1 MLLFNLITDYSI
13 WNIFPCIGIA
23 FFYSWIFYRRDASLD
38 EVPNWLKK
46 IISIVRFVIVF
57 LLAFFLLSP
66 MFRYLSTNIEKPI
79 IVFAVDNSKS
89 IAMGKDSLFYKN
101 EFEKKFNTLIKTFSD
116 NYEIYKYSFGDIPKN
131 LDSLK
136 FNDNYTDFSKLFDY
150 IQSTCANKNI
160 GAIIIA
166 SDGLYNSGINPA
178 YLKTGL
184 NCPVYTITL
193 GDTTIQK
200 DLSIENVI
208 NNKVAF
214 LGNTFSIKV
223 NAKCNKF
230 KGENLELIVYHNNSV
245 VAKSNNLINSDDFT
259 NESIFEIKANEAG
272 LQHYKIV
279 LTQKKNEITYVN
291 NYQDI
296 VVDVINSKQKILLLV
311 NSPHPDAG
319 AIKSAIETNPNFE
332 LTYSLADEYKGNFTD
347 YNLIILYQL
356 PSKNNSATQIIQNSI
371 NSKVPML
378 FVIGSQS
385 SLNAFN
391 KISTGLQINQSST
404 KFDEAYPLFNNSFV
418 QFLLPQNFQ
427 ELINDFPPL
436 NVPFGDYRANST
448 ALVLFQQRIKSVSTS
463 KPLVLF
469 FDNFNDTKVGIICGE
484 GFWRWR
490 LKDYFKNSNHE
501 LFNELINKVVQY
513 LSVKIKKEKFNISYK
528 NIYSENE
535 PVIFGAELYNDN
547 FELVNEPDVL
557 IDIINEQK
565 KKFSYSFS
573 KNGQFYSLNVSK
585 LKPGDYTFL
594 ASTQLG
600 AQKYI
605 KNGKFVINTINV
617 ESAKL
622 VANNKLMEQ
631 LALKNNGR
639 NYNINSMNLLTNE
652 ISKNKNIVSV
662 SYTEKKL
669 TELINLKLIFFT
681 LILLLSFEWLIRKMF
696 GSY

>member
-1 MLLFNLITDYSI
+1 MLLFSLITDYSI
-13 WNIFPCIGIA
+13 WYIFPCIGIA
-23 FFYSWIFYRRDASLD
+23 LVYSWFLYRKDNSLD

-46 IISIVRFVIVF
+46 IIQVVRFVIVF
-57 LLAFFLLSP
+57 LLTFFLLSP

-101 EFEKKFNTLIKTFSD
+101 EFENKLNNLISTFKD
-116 NYEIYKYSFGDIPKN
+116 NYEIYKYSFGDTPKN

-136 FNDNYTDFSKLFDY
+136 FNENYTDFSKLFDY

-160 GAIIIA
+160 GAIVIA
-166 SDGLYNSGINPA
+166 SDGLYNSGTNPT

-184 NCPVYTITL
+184 NCPVYTVTL
-193 GDTTIQK
+193 GDTTVQK

-230 KGENLELIVYHNNSV
+230 KNENLELIVKHNNSV
-245 VAKSNNLINSDDFT
+245 VAKSVHLINTDDFT

-272 LQHYKIV
+272 LQHYKII
-279 LTQKKNEITYVN
+279 LTHKKNEITYVN
-291 NYQDI
+291 NYRDI

-319 AIKSAIETNPNFE
+319 ALKSAIETNPNFD
-332 LTYSLADEYKGNFTD
+332 LTFSLADEFKGNFAD

-385 SLNAFN
+385 SLSVFN
-391 KISTGLQINQSST
+391 KISTGLQINQT
-404 KFDEAYPLFNNSFV
+404 TIKFDEAYPLFNNNFV
-418 QFLLPQNFQ
+418 QFQLPQNFQ
-427 ELINDFPPL
+427 ESINDFPPL
-436 NVPFGDYRANST
+436 NVPFGDYKANST
-448 ALVLFQQRIKSVSTS
+448 ALVLFQQRIKSVLTS

-490 LKDYFKNSNHE
+490 LKDYFKNSDHE
-501 LFNELINKVVQY
+501 LFNELINKLVQY
-513 LSVKIKKEKFNISYK
+513 LSVKIKKEKFDISYK
-528 NIYSENE
+528 NIYPENE
-535 PVIFGAELYNDN
+535 SIIFGAELYNDN
-547 FELVNEPDVL
+547 FEPVNEPDVL

-573 KNGQFYSLNVSK
+573 KNSQFYSLNIGK
-585 LKPGDYTFL
+585 LKSGDYSFL
-594 ASTQLG
+594 ATSNLG
-600 AQKYI
+600 TQKYV
-605 KNGKFVINTINV
+605 KNGKFVISAINI
-617 ESAKL
+617 ESSKL

-631 LALKNNGR
+631 LALKNNGK
-639 NYNINSMNLLTNE
+639 NYNVNSMNLLTDE
-652 ISKNKNIVSV
+652 ISKNNNIVSV

-681 LILLLSFEWLIRKMF
+681 LILLLSFEWFIRKIF